1 MSYSNADVREHLRQK
16 FLRDQYHALLWA
28 MRRDDGDWAEV
39 VTQQLGN
46 DIVGFIEYLI
56 DDMEERRASRTS
68 RATIDGAPVLNKLY
82 DIGFIPRS
90 RRAYFLALCRS
101 LCGASQ
107 STRNYARHIERLVG
121 ILARPLDSSE
131 PRQQPLLFSRQ
142 PLREARGRGRLT
154 RVEAFHYL
162 FVWSILMSLPSM
174 MMVFWNRGGYSLP
187 NALLGC
193 QMLKR
198 MAGLAALRHYL
209 KFQPHVNRFTSMAIQ
224 LEEAALGVLTQ
235 VRGLESC
242 LHRWKRHRCPRPL
255 SASTLVSSRHL
266 LVVSHATLQ
275 CHAADEKK
283 TLALLSCPYSLF
295 RLMPPV
301 LLGERIG
308 IGALTCVDQ
317 AMGARAMQFISHAAV
332 DNEVSCAGD
341 GYPLLFVSCCPPHA
355 EIFPLVLILALGAV
369 HVELSRSS

>member
-1 MSYSNADVREHLRQK
+1 
-16 FLRDQYHALLWA
+16 

-56 DDMEERRASRTS
+56 DGTEERRASRIS
-68 RATIDGAPVLNKLY
+68 RATIDGAPVLSKLY
-82 DIGFIPRS
+82 NIGFIPRS

-101 LCGASQ
+101 LCGVSQ
-107 STRNYARHIERLVG
+107 PTRNYAHHVERLVSS
-121 ILARPLDSSE
+121 LARPLDSSE

-162 FVWSILMSLPSM
+162 FVWSVLMSLPSM

-198 MAGLAALRHYL
+198 MASLSALRHYL
-209 KFQPHVNRFTSMAIQ
+209 KYQPHVNRFTSMAIQ
-224 LEEAALGVLTQ
+224 LEEAALGVLAQ

-242 LHRWKRHRCPRPL
+242 LHRWK
-255 SASTLVSSRHL
+255 
-266 LVVSHATLQ
+266 
-275 CHAADEKK
+275 
-283 TLALLSCPYSLF
+283 
-295 RLMPPV
+295 
-301 LLGERIG
+301 
-308 IGALTCVDQ
+308 
-317 AMGARAMQFISHAAV
+317 
-332 DNEVSCAGD
+332 
-341 GYPLLFVSCCPPHA
+341 
-355 EIFPLVLILALGAV
+355 
-369 HVELSRSS
+369 